1 MSLSGSCPGPVWYR
15 AQHCASE
22 QRGKSAGE
30 WGQRGS
36 RENAG
41 SHEREGEMYQLDC
54 PQEHRYR
61 AAVHLGAERLCLE
74 DECTSEQEAWQF
86 VGEDVE

>member
-1 MSLSGSCPGPVWYR
+1 
-15 AQHCASE
+15 
-22 QRGKSAGE
+22 
-30 WGQRGS
+30 
-36 RENAG
+36 
-41 SHEREGEMYQLDC
+41 MYQLDC